1 MQRILVTGGAGFIG
15 SHLCKRLL
23 AEGNDVICL
32 DNYFTGS
39 KDNLLSLI
47 GNPHFEVI
55 RHDVI
60 NPFHAEIDQIYNLA
74 CPASPIQYQYNPIK
88 TIKTSVMGAINM
100 LGLAKRVNAKILQA
114 STSEIYGDPTVHPQP
129 ESYWGNVNPI
139 GIRSCYDE
147 GKRCAETLFMD
158 YHRQNKVRIKIV
170 RIFNTYG
177 PNMHPC
183 DGRVISN
190 FIMQAIKNEDIT
202 IYGDGLQTRSFQY
215 VDDLIDGMIKVMD
228 TDDSFI
234 GPINIGNP
242 DEFSIID
249 LAEKVIRL
257 TGSKS
262 RIVKRDLPMDDPR
275 QRKPDIT
282 LAKILL
288 EWEPKIKFDDGLE
301 RTIDYFRNKVF

>member
-1 MQRILVTGGAGFIG
+1 
-15 SHLCKRLL
+15 
-23 AEGNDVICL
+23 
-32 DNYFTGS
+32 
-39 KDNLLSLI
+39 
-47 GNPHFEVI
+47 
-55 RHDVI
+55 
-60 NPFHAEIDQIYNLA
+60 
-74 CPASPIQYQYNPIK
+74 
-88 TIKTSVMGAINM
+88 
-100 LGLAKRVNAKILQA
+100 
-114 STSEIYGDPTVHPQP
+114 
-129 ESYWGNVNPI
+129 
-139 GIRSCYDE
+139 
-147 GKRCAETLFMD
+147 
-158 YHRQNKVRIKIV
+158 
-170 RIFNTYG
+170 
-177 PNMHPC
+177 
-183 DGRVISN
+183 
-190 FIMQAIKNEDIT
+190 
-202 IYGDGLQTRSFQY
+202 
-215 VDDLIDGMIKVMD
+215 GMIKVMD

>member
-1 MQRILVTGGAGFIG
+1 
-15 SHLCKRLL
+15 
-23 AEGNDVICL
+23 
-32 DNYFTGS
+32 
-39 KDNLLSLI
+39 
-47 GNPHFEVI
+47 
-55 RHDVI
+55 
-60 NPFHAEIDQIYNLA
+60 
-74 CPASPIQYQYNPIK
+74 
-88 TIKTSVMGAINM
+88 
-100 LGLAKRVNAKILQA
+100 
-114 STSEIYGDPTVHPQP
+114 
-129 ESYWGNVNPI
+129 
-139 GIRSCYDE
+139 
-147 GKRCAETLFMD
+147 MD

-215 VDDLIDGMIKVMD
+215 VDDLIDGMIKVME